1 MQKNFSWFFFISAEH
16 FQTRKKKSSCEKTF
30 FSYFDETFCTL
41 MWHCFLFSH
50 VCQTERRKWFFQENH
65 VNIREGLEL
74 LQKGF
79 FYKRSFFVSWEKKTF
94 INQQR
99 GKLLE
104 KGLSF
109 FYQEKIFFNVNVLSR
124 EGRNEKKKV
133 SQKMFFSQQ
142 TYFLTREGSVTR
154 SKYFYHKKK
163 YFFHWRGRY

>member
-41 MWHCFLFSH
+41 MWHRFWFSH
-50 VCQTERRKWFFQENH
+50 VCQTERRKWFFQENI

-99 GKLLE
+99 GRLLE
-104 KGLSF
+104 KGLPF

-124 EGRNEKKKV
+124 EGEEWEKKSFTKNV
-133 SQKMFFSQQ
+133 FF
-142 TYFLTREGSVTR
+142 TTNLFLTRT
-154 SKYFYHKKK
+154 KYFYHKKK
-163 YFFHWRGRY
+163 YFFRWRGRY